1 MHNLK
6 QTEQI
11 IHGKIPISREMGIS
25 LERYDTTGLVIK
37 APLQNN
43 INHKQT
49 AFGGSLNAVA
59 ALSCWAF
66 LYLMLTQLED
76 AYPQIVIQK
85 SNISYL
91 QPVDS
96 DFEAVCEWPSASKIA
111 LFHKMYRRKKK
122 ARIELISKVFAGR
135 EPAAVFN
142 GVFVVLEQH
151 WTTFS
156 APSPQSADKQHFVN

>member
-76 AYPQIVIQK
+76 AHPQIVIQK
-85 SNISYL
+85 SNRTNRR
-91 QPVDS
+91 PV
-96 DFEAVCEWPSASKIA
+96 
-111 LFHKMYRRKKK
+111 RKDNQTDN
-122 ARIELISKVFAGR
+122 IG
-135 EPAAVFN
+135 
-142 GVFVVLEQH
+142 
-151 WTTFS
+151 
-156 APSPQSADKQHFVN
+156 